1 MLCVFLILVEGLTSA
16 FCILAKKPFDSFSGG
31 WDQSPDNHVVIISYL
46 SLSLFFPEIIFPPL
60 KACNHHGSH
69 MITPSDPASPDLT
82 LFSTPLPLS
91 PPPRPSLSPQ
101 SHSKKKK
108 RLGVSLPLKPTLF
121 LGSLEKSDAKS
132 FCLDLLNLLEWTRA
146 LWHLLTQAGETVL
159 IHKALTYNMP

>member
-91 PPPRPSLSPQ
+91 PPSRPPTPKPRLIPLPSCTHLYHPSSNNTLICTSP
-101 SHSKKKK
+101 
-108 RLGVSLPLKPTLF
+108 
-121 LGSLEKSDAKS
+121 A
-132 FCLDLLNLLEWTRA
+132 C
-146 LWHLLTQAGETVL
+146 
-159 IHKALTYNMP
+159 